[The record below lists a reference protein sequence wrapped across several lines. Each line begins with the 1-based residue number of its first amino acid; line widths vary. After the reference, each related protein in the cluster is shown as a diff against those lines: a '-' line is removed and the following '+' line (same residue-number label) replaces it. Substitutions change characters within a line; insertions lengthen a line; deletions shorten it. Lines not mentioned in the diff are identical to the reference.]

1 MAEFKDKRTERLFN
15 GERDRGF
22 PPNLRIRAK
31 ATLMRVASAQDLA
44 DLRIPRSLRLE
55 ALGGDRDGTWS
66 VRINRQWRVCF
77 RMTENGATDI
87 EVVDYH

>member
-1 MAEFKDKRTERLFN
+1 
-15 GERDRGF
+15 
-22 PPNLRIRAK
+22 
-31 ATLMRVASAQDLA
+31 MRVASAQDLA
-44 DLRIPRSLRLE
+44 DLRTPRSLRLE

>member
-1 MAEFKDKRTERLFN
+1 MAEFKDKHTERLFN

-31 ATLMRVASAQDLA
+31 STLMRVASAQDLA

-55 ALGGDRDGTWS
+55 ALAAIETAPTRFGSTAS
-66 VRINRQWRVCF
+66 
-77 RMTENGATDI
+77 GAF
-87 EVVDYH
+87 VSA